1 MTTRI
6 RELII
11 ITIIV
16 IVAIEI
22 AIAIIRTIMTSN
34 DNAGENNINS
44 YDDDDG

>member
-16 IVAIEI
+16 IVAIGI
-22 AIAIIRTIMTSN
+22 AIAIIRTIMKSN
-34 DNAGENNINS
+34 DNADENNINS
-44 YDDDDG
+44 YDDS